1 MANYS
6 STSENEFV
14 PTLYLSAPSFEYYD
28 WEDAIEGFL
37 WGRGLESCMKI
48 FFAKRTFSKQVL
60 QWWINL

>member
-48 FFAKRTFSKQVL
+48 FFAK
-60 QWWINL
+60 